1 MEKDTAKMRFSL
13 RMEKELWEKF
23 SSIVSYYGRSKN
35 SELQQMIKRRILAF
49 EKEHGKILL

>member
-13 RMEKELWEKF
+13 RMEKELWEKS
-23 SSIVSYYGRSKN
+23 SSIASYYGRSKN

>member
-23 SSIVSYYGRSKN
+23 ASIASYYGRSKN